1 MEFLS
6 IIIALIALVFSVY
19 TYRKSVVHERKKA
32 TLDAYNRLQNE
43 ALDNINLYSPQRI
56 AGIIENPRSEEFKK
70 FGAYIARIEH
80 FCVGVNKEIYDKEI
94 VYELAH
100 GYFDGGLRTRIEPV
114 INLKNKY
121 GRDFYENIHKVYA
134 WMDEKTG
141 KDEK

>member
-70 FGAYIARIEH
+70 LGAYIARIEH

-134 WMDEKTG
+134 WMDEKNG

>member
-70 FGAYIARIEH
+70 LGAYIARIEH

-121 GRDFYENIHKVYA
+121 GSDFYENIHKV
-134 WMDEKTG
+134 
-141 KDEK
+141 